1 MGRNRISCARLGQSG
16 KRRYGMGLNGIE
28 RNWMGKD
35 EMQQGGGEYCFPSI
49 SELMNKKRKGYVD
62 KNYAVK

>member
-1 MGRNRISCARLGQSG
+1 MGRNRISCASLGQSG

-35 EMQQGGGEYCFPSI
+35 EMQQGGGNITSPLYQ
-49 SELMNKKRKGYVD
+49 N
-62 KNYAVK
+62 